1 MRYAILATA
10 LVGCTPNSS
19 GNWSLKSPT
28 SAEVEQARAEVASSS
43 AGADEAAK
51 RAALCRALCGPVD
64 PHGEPYPEP
73 VECMLTPPN
82 EPSSPATSP
91 PPEEGARWSLSC
103 RGKDRGFAAG
113 RRVLAGSV
121 DARARASHDALGAH
135 FADCAA
141 LEAESVHAFD
151 ELAEQLAHHG
161 APRSLLEAARRAASE
176 ERSHAWVMR
185 RAARERGCAPR
196 PSVARRRSPAS
207 LERLAAHNAVEGCVR
222 EAFGAALLWVSAAR
236 APSSALRRSYA
247 RIARDETRHAE
258 LSAAVHRWALGR
270 LSPAARQ
277 RVEAR
282 RLAAL
287 RELVEHPPTLPAE
300 ARAALGLPEL
310 AGLRAMARSM
320 QRALA

>member
-10 LVGCTPNSS
+10 LVGCAPNSA
-19 GNWSLKSPT
+19 GTWSTKSPT
-28 SAEVEQARAEVASSS
+28 SAEVEQARAGVASSS
-43 AGADEAAK
+43 AGADETAK
-51 RAALCRALCGPVD
+51 QAALCRALCGPVD
-64 PHGEPYPEP
+64 PHGDPYPEP
-73 VECMLTPPN
+73 VECMLSPPT
-82 EPSSPATSP
+82 ERSSPATTPS
-91 PPEEGARWSLSC
+91 PEEGPRWLVSC
-103 RGKDRGFAAG
+103 RGKNRGFAAG
-113 RRVLAGSV
+113 RRLLAGSA
-121 DARARASHDALGAH
+121 DARARASRDALGAH

-161 APRSLLEAARRAASE
+161 APRSLVEAARRAAAE

-185 RAARERGCAPR
+185 RAARERGSAPR
-196 PSVARRRSPAS
+196 PSLTRRGSPPS
-207 LERLAAHNAVEGCVR
+207 LEQLAAHNAVEGCVR

-270 LSPAARQ
+270 LSSSARS
-277 RVEAR
+277 RVEEKR
-282 RLAAL
+282 RAAL
-287 RELVEHPPTLPAE
+287 QELVEHPPTLPAE

-310 AGLRAMARSM
+310 AGLRAMARSL
-320 QRALA
+320 QHALA